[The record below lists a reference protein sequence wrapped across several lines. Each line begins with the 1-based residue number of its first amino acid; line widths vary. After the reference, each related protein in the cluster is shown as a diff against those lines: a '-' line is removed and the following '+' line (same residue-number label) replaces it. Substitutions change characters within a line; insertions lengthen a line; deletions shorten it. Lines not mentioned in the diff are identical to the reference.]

1 MGNIGVPE
9 LIFIFVLALLVF
21 GPRRLP
27 ELGRTL
33 GKALAEFRK
42 HSTDLRMTFEQE
54 MRELERQAQEAESKA
69 REALNPATEPAA
81 PPERLVGSGSL
92 DPQQEPAATPS
103 SAASELAADEPPRE
117 KPADGE
123 SKPA

>member
-9 LIFIFVLALLVF
+9 MIFIFVLALLVF
-21 GPRRLP
+21 GPRKLP

-42 HSTDLRMTFEQE
+42 HSSEMRMAFEE
-54 MRELERQAQEAESKA
+54 EIRELERHAQEVESKT
-69 REALNPATEPAA
+69 REVLESVTPSVA
-81 PPERLVGSGSL
+81 PPEGAVGAGSI
-92 DPQQEPAATPS
+92 DPQQGASPA
-103 SAASELAADEPPRE
+103 SAPPELATEALPPE

-123 SKPA
+123 PKPA